1 MKLAE
6 AWLEAG
12 FWRSGGEGG
21 TVAFLGKRL
30 FSTRCPG
37 EMSPAM
43 TPRICMLPYQG
54 QLLSELDDHPL
65 VCSGQGNEIK
75 HNEAATQGE
84 GVTRVSVPFEGRLEK
99 QLDRFRLQQ
108 FYSLDKDNPHLF
120 QTGHGN
126 SQRGE

>member
-1 MKLAE
+1 MKAE
-6 AWLEAG
+6 
-12 FWRSGGEGG
+12 FWGSGGEGG
-21 TVAFLGKRL
+21 TVAFLRKRQ

-43 TPRICMLPYQG
+43 TARVCMLPYQG

-84 GVTRVSVPFEGRLEK
+84 VVTRVSVPFEGHLEK
-99 QLDRFRLQQ
+99 QLDSFT
-108 FYSLDKDNPHLF
+108 H
-120 QTGHGN
+120 
-126 SQRGE
+126 